1 MHWDRPI
8 RPPAPRGGRG
18 FWNNAHDIEFSHN
31 PCETVLMPLSEN
43 EQKILRD
50 IEEQLQ
56 SDERF
61 ATAVSPSGLYRH
73 SVKTVRWAALGV
85 FSSLIFTVVSL
96 QVHFILAFAG
106 FLGMLACVL
115 VIERQLRAMSKVGLK
130 DMAASIRGSR
140 MAAQAMR
147 SKFGRE

>member
-1 MHWDRPI
+1 
-8 RPPAPRGGRG
+8 
-18 FWNNAHDIEFSHN
+18 
-31 PCETVLMPLSEN
+31 MPLSDD
-43 EQKILRD
+43 EQRILRD
-50 IEEQLQ
+50 IEQQLQ

-85 FSSLIFTVVSL
+85 LSSLVFTVVSL
-96 QVHFILAFAG
+96 QVHFIMAFAG

-130 DMAASIRGSR
+130 DVAASIRGSR
-140 MAAQAMR
+140 IAAQAMR

>member
-1 MHWDRPI
+1 MHL
-8 RPPAPRGGRG
+8 PAPHGGREA
-18 FWNNAHDIEFSHN
+18 FPNSSCDIEFSHK
-31 PCETVLMPLSEN
+31 PCETVRMPLSDD
-43 EQKILRD
+43 EQRILRD
-50 IEEQLQ
+50 IEQQLQ

-85 FSSLIFTVVSL
+85 FSSLVFTVVAL

-130 DMAASIRGSR
+130 DVAASIRGSR

-147 SKFGRE
+147 SKYGRE